1 MKYLKNWK
9 LFEADDAPGSDDI
22 KEAQPDVELEKG
34 TQKSQK
40 DSLQKVGKDLKEFI
54 QKRQVVDDVFKNAE
68 DDKDLR
74 QKLQDS
80 VYKNR
85 PQDQGR
91 NPYLQEYEYVMRMT
105 RRVNKIKRSIR
116 NDELKKKEIQN
127 TINSLTANLAD
138 LSDKQDII
146 DLEDKISKNKDYLK
160 KVDINL
166 NKNKKQLSLD
176 QTNYQKRKRDF
187 ETEMKEEQKRIENIS
202 K

>member
-1 MKYLKNWK
+1 MKYLKDWK
-9 LFEADDAPGSDDI
+9 VFEADEELGSDDI
-22 KEAQPDVELEKG
+22 KEAQPDTELEKN

-40 DSLQKVGKDLKEFI
+40 DSLQKVSKDLKEFV
-54 QKRQVVDDVFKNAE
+54 QKRQVVDDTFKNAE

-74 QKLQDS
+74 QKLQNS

-85 PQDQGR
+85 QQDQGR

-105 RRVNKIKRSIR
+105 RRVNKIKKSIR

-127 TINSLTANLAD
+127 VISSLTSNLAD
-138 LSDKQDII
+138 LSDKQDIV
-146 DLEDKISKNKDYLK
+146 DLEEKILKNKDYLK
-160 KVDINL
+160 KVEINI

>member
-9 LFEADDAPGSDDI
+9 LFEADDELGSDDI
-22 KEAQPDVELEKG
+22 QEAQPDVELEKG

-85 PQDQGR
+85 PQDSGR

-138 LSDKQDII
+138 LSDKQDIV

-160 KVDINL
+160 KVDVNL

>member
-9 LFEADDAPGSDDI
+9 LFEADEEPGSDDI
-22 KEAQPDVELEKG
+22 KEAQPDVELEKS
-34 TQKSQK
+34 TQNSQK
-40 DSLQKVGKDLKEFI
+40 DSLKKVDKDLREFI

-116 NDELKKKEIQN
+116 NDELKKKEIQGV
-127 TINSLTANLAD
+127 ISSLTANLQD
-138 LSDKQDII
+138 LSDKQDIV

-160 KVDINL
+160 KIDINL

-176 QTNYQKRKRDF
+176 QTNYQKRKSDF